1 METPTTDQSAKPD
14 SPGSA
19 CSGGLGGAAA
29 YEWEDEPWYQAQ
41 TAEWDRMEADG
52 WMFGTPPKNFDTL
65 FCVGLAMWRA
75 DLGPEPET
83 WETFTLPQ
91 GLSPRETH
99 TRLLNLALAHASGAV
114 GSAA

>member
-1 METPTTDQSAKPD
+1 MTQKTQASNGPA
-14 SPGSA
+14 SA
-19 CSGGLGGAAA
+19 CSGELGGAAGF
-29 YEWEDEPWYQAQ
+29 EWEDEPWYRAQA
-41 TAEWDRMEADG
+41 AEWDRMEADG
-52 WMFGTPPKNFDTL
+52 WAFGTPPKRIDTL

-83 WETFTLPQ
+83 WETFTVPQ

-99 TRLLNLALAHASGAV
+99 TRLLDLALAHASRAV